1 MLIIQEHNDPLGRL
15 LRTFG
20 SRLALTTA
28 GDDDGGS
35 QRPEIG
41 GFHLRKR
48 DVAVMLTTMMVVKGY
63 FDGVY
68 SLESAAIE
76 GR

>member
-1 MLIIQEHNDPLGRL
+1 VFSEFVR
-15 LRTFG
+15 
-20 SRLALTTA
+20 TA

-35 QRPEIG
+35 QRLEIG
-41 GFHLRKR
+41 VGFIFAS
-48 DVAVMLTTMMVVKGY
+48 VMFAVMLTTTMVVKGY